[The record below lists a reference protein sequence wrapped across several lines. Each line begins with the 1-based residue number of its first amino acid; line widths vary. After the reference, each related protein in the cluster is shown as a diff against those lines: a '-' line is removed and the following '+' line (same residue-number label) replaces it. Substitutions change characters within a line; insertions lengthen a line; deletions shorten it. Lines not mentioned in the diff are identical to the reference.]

1 VLLLDDNGQEV
12 GFSQVGEIAVR
23 TRDIS
28 PSFWRR
34 PDLTDTKFLPDPN
47 GEGRR
52 IYLTGDLGRMLPDG
66 CLEHLGRKD
75 FQVKIRG
82 LRVEID
88 EVEGALRSLVSI
100 REAVVTAQEDK
111 PGDKRLVA
119 YIVAAGNAAV
129 SVSEVRH
136 FAEQKLPP
144 LMVPSRFVVLDA
156 LPLTPTG
163 KVNRRDLPHPGNSRP
178 ELDIPFV
185 APRTPVEQELSQ
197 IWAKILSLEQ
207 VGIHDSFIDLG
218 GHSWAATQVVSQV
231 IKTFQ
236 VELPLRSLFDAPTV
250 AEMAVVIAQN
260 QANKA
265 GQEELSPILTELEAL
280 SNEEARC
287 LLAQEMQEKK
297 V

>member
-1 VLLLDDNGQEV
+1 
-12 GFSQVGEIAVR
+12 
-23 TRDIS
+23 
-28 PSFWRR
+28 
-34 PDLTDTKFLPDPN
+34 
-47 GEGRR
+47 
-52 IYLTGDLGRMLPDG
+52 
-66 CLEHLGRKD
+66 
-75 FQVKIRG
+75 
-82 LRVEID
+82 
-88 EVEGALRSLVSI
+88 
-100 REAVVTAQEDK
+100 
-111 PGDKRLVA
+111 
-119 YIVAAGNAAV
+119 
-129 SVSEVRH
+129 
-136 FAEQKLPP
+136 
-144 LMVPSRFVVLDA
+144 MVPSRFVVLDA

-163 KVNRRDLPHPGNSRP
+163 KVNRRDLPDPGNSRP

-218 GHSWAATQVVSQV
+218 GHSLAATQVVSQV

-280 SNEEARC
+280 STEEARC
-287 LLAQEMQEKK
+287 LLEQEMQEKK